1 MNAETYYHYI
11 ENLSERHTL
20 VQHSP
25 SGEKHFFRGELEEF
39 FMDLRNKVSFPAIIA
54 ESFEIRYDSEEE
66 TKTRETSFIVATT
79 YKESKNWSKINE
91 ALSLCERI
99 GDEFLRRMMDD
110 AENGGVCANF
120 VPVSAVPMLNEQ
132 HLYAGIRYTIDVHS
146 PFDSEPNPDMWTDM
160 E

>member
-1 MNAETYYHYI
+1 MNAETYYNYI
-11 ENLSERHTL
+11 ENLSEKHTL

-25 SGEKHFFRGELEEF
+25 TGEKHFFRGELEEF
-39 FMDLRNKVSFPAIIA
+39 FMDLRNKVTFPAIIA
-54 ESFEIRYDSEEE
+54 ESFEIRYGGDEGD
-66 TKTRETSFIVATT
+66 TKTRETSFIVAAS
-79 YKESKNWSKINE
+79 YRESKNWDKINE
-91 ALSLCERI
+91 KLELCERI

-160 E
+160 